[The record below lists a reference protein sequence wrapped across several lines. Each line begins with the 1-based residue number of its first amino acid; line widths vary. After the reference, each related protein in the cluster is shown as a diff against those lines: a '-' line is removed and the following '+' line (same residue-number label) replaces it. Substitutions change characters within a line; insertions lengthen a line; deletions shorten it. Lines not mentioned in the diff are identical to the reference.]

1 MMLSSDNWVDILIA
15 LFSFFAGFAVK
26 TVFMTKKER
35 EDIKCEKQ
43 DRSNRLESEVIEA
56 GNEYTNAL
64 SDLTQSGDFNT
75 FMIINNA
82 GERYFNALN
91 ALACA
96 IVSDTIDE
104 KSAIN
109 SHIHKLRS
117 AYTKIIPEHYIV
129 LRCLANKCNIPYKAI
144 FKAEN
149 YRSIRVAINKYK

>member
-1 MMLSSDNWVDILIA
+1 MSIDNWVDILIA

-26 TVFMTKKER
+26 TFFMTKKER

-56 GNEYTNAL
+56 GNEYSIAL
-64 SDLTQSGDFNT
+64 SHLTQSGDFNT
-75 FMIINNA
+75 FMSINNT

-104 KSAIN
+104 NSAIN
-109 SHIHKLRS
+109 SHVHKLRS
-117 AYTKIIPEHYIV
+117 AYTKIIPEHYTV
-129 LRCLANKCNIPYKAI
+129 LRSLANKCNVPYNTI